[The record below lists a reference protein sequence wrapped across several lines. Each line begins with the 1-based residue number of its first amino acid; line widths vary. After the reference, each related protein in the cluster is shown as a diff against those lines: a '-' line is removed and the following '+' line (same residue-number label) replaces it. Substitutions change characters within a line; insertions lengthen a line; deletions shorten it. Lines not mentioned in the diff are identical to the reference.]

1 MILQMEFGTAE
12 NGTIDT
18 LCGHLKYLLEAREP
32 RHIDNSENYNK
43 TKTTTFS
50 SYQKHNLDT
59 HRKGFQSCF
68 FCFYSN
74 S

>member
-32 RHIDNSENYNK
+32 RHIDNSEN
-43 TKTTTFS
+43 
-50 SYQKHNLDT
+50 
-59 HRKGFQSCF
+59 
-68 FCFYSN
+68 
-74 S
+74 